1 MRPIRAA
8 ATALVASLALS
19 ACNGGDDPADP
30 TSTWTPSGTI
40 DAPSTS
46 PPTASLT
53 EAPEDETARQ
63 FIRRWVELG
72 NQMQAT
78 GDTSAFLAVAGPDCD
93 SCQKFAD
100 QISAIYGDGGY
111 IQGGTERILSLKPDS
126 RTQWV
131 VTIDSVPTK
140 YVERDG
146 AKPKTLPGGKYKS
159 RLYLAH
165 INGRWIVGATEGV
178 PL

>member
-30 TSTWTPSGTI
+30 TSIWTPSGTI

-46 PPTASLT
+46 PPTDSLT
-53 EAPEDETARQ
+53 EAPKNETARQ

-78 GDTSAFLAVAGPDCD
+78 GETAAFLAVAGPDCK
-93 SCQKFAD
+93 SCQEFAG
-100 QISAIYGDGGY
+100 QIAQIYQSGGSV
-111 IQGGTERILSLKPDS
+111 QGGAERITEIRRES
-126 RTQWV
+126 TNQWLI
-131 VTIDSVPTK
+131 TRDATASDYTETSDGPTK
-140 YVERDG
+140 SF
-146 AKPKTLPGGKYKS
+146 PGGRYHS
-159 RLYLAH
+159 RVILTEVK
-165 INGRWIVGATEGV
+165 GKWIVAATEGV
-178 PL
+178 RR